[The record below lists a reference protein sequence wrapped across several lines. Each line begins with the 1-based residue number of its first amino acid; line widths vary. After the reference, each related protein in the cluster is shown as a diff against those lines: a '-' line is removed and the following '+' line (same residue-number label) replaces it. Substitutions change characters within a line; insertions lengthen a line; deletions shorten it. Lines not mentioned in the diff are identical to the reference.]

1 MANTDNDKF
10 AKKLALE
17 TLENSFGSARVRA
30 VARAEF
36 LNGVDIA
43 HGGFL
48 FTVADFASALAVNT
62 DERVAVSSGASINY
76 LSPCPKDEIV
86 IAIAKVSYSDSRTAL
101 CDVSIESEATKR
113 VFAIFQARLIFK
125 KQ

>member
-62 DERVAVSSGASINY
+62 DERVAGFFGSFDK
-76 LSPCPKDEIV
+76 LSFALSQGRDCNCNRKGVIFRFAHGIV
-86 IAIAKVSYSDSRTAL
+86 RCVD
-101 CDVSIESEATKR
+101 
-113 VFAIFQARLIFK
+113 
-125 KQ
+125 